1 MRILHRTIVSAAVLA
16 ASFAMVWPS
25 LSAPSRRQAEAR
37 RTLIKRPAIRPATRP
52 AEQALLV
59 PDVQFGAPL
68 AGLTPAQLSAFSA
81 GLSAFNVAETPASGL
96 GPIMNNRSC
105 IACHGQPA
113 AGGGS
118 GIRVT
123 RFGQLVNGTFDPM
136 ASLGGSLLQQNSIDP
151 AILETVPASATVVAQ
166 RQSTGLFGMGLIEAI
181 PDSTILYY
189 ADQQRALG
197 LNGVPSIV
205 QDVAT
210 GRQRTGRFGWKAQQA
225 TVLAFS
231 GDAYVNEMGI
241 TNRLFPTENAP
252 NGNAALLAQFDR
264 VADPEDRPDPVTGK
278 ADFEFVADFMR
289 FLGPPPTVA
298 FTPSALQGR
307 QLFAQ
312 INCSGCHTP
321 RMMTGASDVPALSF
335 KDVNL
340 YSDLLLHDMG
350 ALGDGIAQGTAGPRD
365 MKTPPLWGLRASGP
379 YLHDGRAGT
388 VDRAIQLHDGEALTS
403 RNAYLG
409 LTAAQR
415 QQLLDFLNSI

>member
-1 MRILHRTIVSAAVLA
+1 MRILHRSIVSAAVLA
-16 ASFAMVWPS
+16 ASFSMVWPS
-25 LSAPSRRQAEAR
+25 LSAPTRRQAEAR
-37 RTLIKRPAIRPATRP
+37 RTVVKLPAIRRVTRP
-52 AEQALLV
+52 GDQAL
-59 PDVQFGAPL
+59 PTADGQFGAPL
-68 AGLTPAQLSAFSA
+68 PGLTPAQLAAFSS
-81 GLSAFNVAETPASGL
+81 GLTDFNVAETPASGL

-123 RFGQLVNGTFDPM
+123 RFGQTVNGNFDPM
-136 ASLGGSLLQQNSIDP
+136 AALGGSLLQQNSIDP
-151 AILETVPASATVVAQ
+151 AIVEIVPAGANVVAQ

-197 LNGVPSIV
+197 LNGVPSLV
-205 QDVAT
+205 NDVAT
-210 GRQRTGRFGWKAQQA
+210 GKQRVGRFGWKAQQA

-231 GDAYVNEMGI
+231 GDAYLNEMGI
-241 TNRLFPTENAP
+241 TNRLFPAENAP

-264 VADPEDRPDPVTGK
+264 VADPEDRPDPVNGK
-278 ADFEFVADFMR
+278 ADFERVADFMR
-289 FLGPPPTVA
+289 FLAPPPAVQ

-321 RMMTGASDVPALSF
+321 RMMTGASDVAALSF
-335 KDVNL
+335 KEVNL

-350 ALGDGIAQGTAGPRD
+350 TLGDGIAQGTAGPRD

-379 YLHDGRAGT
+379 YLHDGRAPS
-388 VDRAIQLHDGEALTS
+388 VDRAIQLHDGEALTA

-409 LTAAQR
+409 LNATQR